1 MSWLKKIIGK
11 FNPQGA
17 EQAAEKLIDAM
28 PATGCMTAQA
38 STPIAA
44 EPDEV
49 DDDNPFKQRRYFV
62 KQGRFVDYQDQNSK
76 ASGPGDESDDILDR
90 PPTDLKTMFPRLSLR

>member
-11 FNPQGA
+11 LNIQEV
-17 EQAAEKLIDAM
+17 EQAAEKLIDAI
-28 PATGCMTAQA
+28 PATACMTAQV

-49 DDDNPFKQRRYFV
+49 DPDNPFKQRRYFV
-62 KQGRFVDYQDQNSK
+62 KQGRFVDYAEQASK
-76 ASGPGDESDDILDR
+76 ASAPGDEAQEIHDR
-90 PPTDLKTMFPRLSLR
+90 PPTNLKTMFPRLSLR